1 MASAGWEKR
10 NAAAQAK
17 GYRNFYDYR
26 AHGYGRIP
34 ADQPAAKG
42 DALRALRG
50 HASTADFERL
60 LHSGRV
66 ELVNVVQ
73 TGPQRYELL
82 VITSDG
88 KQKSFTIRG
97 RKQVEKLQAALRRPE
112 AGGPEGPAIVG
123 SPKSVRAMLAD
134 LADEES
140 QALAAEEAA
149 EAEYVAG
156 DDDIPF

>member
-1 MASAGWEKR
+1 MASAAWERR
-10 NAAAQAK
+10 NAAARAK
-17 GYRNFYDYR
+17 GYASYYDYR
-26 AHGYGRIP
+26 AHGFGRIP
-34 ADQPAAKG
+34 ADQPRARG
-42 DALRALRG
+42 DALRVLRG

-88 KQKSFTIRG
+88 KQRSFTVRG
-97 RKQVEKLQAALRRPE
+97 RKQVERLQATLRRPE

-123 SPKSVRAMLAD
+123 SPKSVAAMRAEL
-134 LADEES
+134 EG
-140 QALAAEEAA
+140 
-149 EAEYVAG
+149 EAEQFEDPNAAG
-156 DDDIPF
+156 TTSDFSDDDIPF

>member
-1 MASAGWEKR
+1 MASAAWEKR
-10 NAAAQAK
+10 NASARAK
-17 GYRNFYDYR
+17 GYASYYDYR
-26 AHGYGRIP
+26 AHGFGRIP
-34 ADQPAAKG
+34 PDQPRAKG
-42 DALRALRG
+42 EALRSLRG

-73 TGPQRYELL
+73 TGPARYELL

-88 KQKSFTIRG
+88 KQRSFTVRG
-97 RKQVEKLQAALRRPE
+97 QKQVDRLQALLRRPE

-134 LADEES
+134 LEDELEQEGLTEEEGGPADFS
-140 QALAAEEAA
+140 
-149 EAEYVAG
+149 